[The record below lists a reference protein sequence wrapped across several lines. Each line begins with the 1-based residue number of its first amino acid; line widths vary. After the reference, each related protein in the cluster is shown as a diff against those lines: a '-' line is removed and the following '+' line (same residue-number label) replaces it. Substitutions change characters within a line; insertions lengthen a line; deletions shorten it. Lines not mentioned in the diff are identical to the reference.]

1 MFLVLFNPCT
11 QCILPCKKW
20 RHWWNNLAGEG
31 LWRVRGAAQVP
42 NGTVGTRA
50 GPHKT
55 FQRATFQI
63 GALWSIFY
71 PIHKIFGVWLDFVPQ
86 VKCQKGRVFFP
97 FLRERSPLKMERKKY
112 DICYKALDPRP
123 KMALFFPDICWLY
136 FFPLKLNLICMK
148 RILHLVPIKRYHLI
162 IGSKWTFENQRVW
175 KDWRV
180 WSSPIWLL
188 KGLQVSNFPS
198 QLNRRG
204 YIVTRQHWAFNENE
218 KCNFGTFPIQTS
230 MKLWECFCSFSLFL
244 CFTILTTNLP

>member
-1 MFLVLFNPCT
+1 MLLVLFNPCT

-148 RILHLVPIKRYHLI
+148 RILHLVPFK
-162 IGSKWTFENQRVW
+162 
-175 KDWRV
+175 
-180 WSSPIWLL
+180 
-188 KGLQVSNFPS
+188 
-198 QLNRRG
+198 
-204 YIVTRQHWAFNENE
+204 NE
-218 KCNFGTFPIQTS
+218 KTVLPPPPLNGKFIHLFP
-230 MKLWECFCSFSLFL
+230 FS
-244 CFTILTTNLP
+244 

>member
-112 DICYKALDPRP
+112 DICYKALDPP
-123 KMALFFPDICWLY
+123 PQNGTFFPGHLLTLFLSFEIESYMYETDFTLGPNKKISSYNWFKVDIWE
-136 FFPLKLNLICMK
+136 P
-148 RILHLVPIKRYHLI
+148 
-162 IGSKWTFENQRVW
+162 
-175 KDWRV
+175 
-180 WSSPIWLL
+180 
-188 KGLQVSNFPS
+188 KGLEG
-198 QLNRRG
+198 L
-204 YIVTRQHWAFNENE
+204 
-218 KCNFGTFPIQTS
+218 K
-230 MKLWECFCSFSLFL
+230 SL
-244 CFTILTTNLP
+244 IKSDLTPQRAPGV